1 MRSSGRHR
9 IQNCEHIC
17 ITKTGHLVPYR
28 KQRILPVIQ
37 SIGNRNYGNSLSR
50 IAEHL
55 RSGHHYDVIV
65 RILGDGRL
73 ERWFE
78 RPAQRLTEI
87 HAHICKILDDYGVI
101 FRCKLTDRLQF
112 ILGQVEPGR
121 IVRAGIYDRSY
132 TTGRQ
137 MSLQLRSQ
145 LVSTEIIYIERITRN
160 AKNLCLGALNRESWI
175 DE

>member
-1 MRSSGRHR
+1 M
-9 IQNCEHIC
+9 
-17 ITKTGHLVPYR
+17 
-28 KQRILPVIQ
+28 IQ

-65 RILGDGRL
+65 GILGDGRL

-87 HAHICKILDDYGVI
+87 HAHIGKVFYDNRVV
-101 FRCKLTDRLQF
+101 FSSKFTDRLQF
-112 ILGQVEPGR
+112 ILSQIEPGR

-160 AKNLCLGALNRESWI
+160 AEDFSLGALNRESWI